1 MVPATWD
8 LFSNASIDRSLPAE
22 GRAEVMQFL
31 VERGN
36 AEWDNDDRTRAR
48 LIFKSVEALASE
60 IYLYAQKQA
69 LQGMI
74 VTVYELH
81 SADEHAGSGFFG
93 TDPVL
98 FLRALD
104 ALEQEGKVYRVPG
117 RVYGGERCQVFVGV
131 GVGKVSVRRSVGVG
145 WLVMYMVPGLAKRSN
160 IFVLYIS

>member
-1 MVPATWD
+1 MYTLQPSADTREKQLQLWADIVLKAHAAAKESLMVPATWD

-22 GRAEVMQFL
+22 GLAEVMQFL

-104 ALEQEGKVYRVPG
+104 ALEQEGKCTVFQ
-117 RVYGGERCQVFVGV
+117 GESMEENGV
-131 GVGKVSVRRSVGVG
+131 KFS
-145 WLVMYMVPGLAKRSN
+145 
-160 IFVLYIS
+160 